1 MPRPRLPWRQEL
13 QIVDAAMRSVS
24 DVTDPNLMVRAYWD
38 SIRELLP
45 DADYLAL
52 SRRGIEPPDFLIT
65 RSARFTEHLNPW
77 TERDRLPRLRGG
89 LLGEI
94 AYADTPVVI
103 EDLPGRLREDDPAHF
118 YLRGYQALVALPQ
131 YEDGRGLNIGMTLY
145 HSAEEFDPAMVPMMH
160 WQASLFGRGTQNLVL
175 RNQLESALAALD
187 RELRTV
193 GQIQRSLLPASL
205 PDLPGVEFAAH
216 YHTSASAGGD
226 YYDFFPLDGG
236 RLGIFIADVSG
247 HGTPAAVLMAITHA
261 LAHTAPG
268 SLTPPHDVLSHLNS
282 RLARTYTLDGSFVT
296 AFYAVFDPHS
306 RRLTYSSAGHNP
318 PRLRRGATVR
328 SIDAPSGLPLGVL
341 DDQSFPESTIELEP
355 GDLLLLYTDGITEA
369 MPTPAADR
377 SVELFGVERLDA
389 LLAGSPQCSAR
400 ECVDMITREVAAFV
414 RGAQASDDQTLLA
427 MRCVHRPRN
436 R

>member
-1 MPRPRLPWRQEL
+1 MPRRRLPWQQEL
-13 QIVDAAMRSVS
+13 QIIDTAMRGVS
-24 DVTDPNLMVRAYWD
+24 DVTDPDLMVRAYWD

-52 SRRGIEPPDFLIT
+52 SRRGVEPPDYLIT
-65 RSARFTEHLNPW
+65 RSARFVEHFNPW
-77 TERDRLPRLRGG
+77 KERHRLPRLRGG

-94 AYADTPVVI
+94 AYADAPVVI
-103 EDLPGRLREDDPAHF
+103 ENLPERLREDDPGYF

-131 YEDGRGLNIGMTLY
+131 YEGGRGVNIGMTLY
-145 HSAEEFDPAMVPMMH
+145 ESGEEFDPSRVPMMH

-175 RNQLESALAALD
+175 RNQLQSALAALD

-193 GQIQRSLLPASL
+193 GQIQRSLLPATL
-205 PDLPGVEFAAH
+205 PDLPGLEFAAH

-226 YYDFFPLDGG
+226 YYDFFPLEGG

-282 RLARTYTLDGSFVT
+282 RLARSYTLDGSFVT
-296 AFYAVFDPHS
+296 AFYAVFDPAT
-306 RRLTYSSAGHNP
+306 RRLTYSCAGHNP
-318 PRLRRGATVR
+318 PRLRRGQTVR
-328 SIDAPSGLPLGVL
+328 SLDSAAGLPLGVL
-341 DDQSFPESTIELEP
+341 DDQSFPQSSIDLAS

-369 MPTPAADR
+369 MPAPASDGRA
-377 SVELFGVERLDA
+377 ELFGVERLDA
-389 LLAGSPQCSAR
+389 LLAQSHQCSAR
-400 ECVDMITREVAAFV
+400 ECVELITREVAAFV
-414 RGAQASDDQTLLA
+414 KGAPAADDQTLLA
-427 MRCVHRPRN
+427 MRCTPRP
-436 R
+436 